1 MAPTVPIDFVGQK
14 ESMKFGLSQSMGKSR
29 KFSKGHSSDLI
40 PDYMHAVVT
49 TGESEGFGSSGRMEA
64 EFTGSVD
71 SYAPRMYCISL
82 NVDGYESIGVP
93 LQVVSLS
100 KMSRFERKNLKLR
113 LKNELEQVRNFQKK
127 VASVSSAVV
136 LLSPHSHIRSCSDGL
151 KRPPLEGLHRP
162 VESSVQHSKK
172 RAPGGCNGAR
182 AKKAFSGHNDAVK
195 PVSQATP
202 TMPLLLKQCENLLIR
217 LMTHQYAWVFNTPVD
232 IVKLNI
238 PDYFNIIKHPM
249 DLGTVKSKITSGE
262 YSSPLA
268 FAADVRLTFSNAMKY
283 NPPGNDVHIMAD
295 LLNKTFEARWKN
307 IEKKLSVVRY
317 DDSIPLPA
325 GDGEIDTVMSAQPR
339 KKKKITPSDQ
349 KGKAEP
355 ARQTMTVQQKHN
367 LSVQLE
373 ALLAELPETI
383 IDFLRD
389 HSYNAGREN
398 EDEIEIDIDVLG
410 DDTLFKLR
418 KLLDDYILEKK
429 NSQVRGEPCEMELI
443 NVSGLSNS
451 SLQPCKVEEDVD
463 IVGGDDPPITR
474 YLAVDIKKETLK
486 ETVHKLAKGSVS
498 SSSSSES
505 GSSSSDSDSGSSSGS
520 ERDAVKS
527 SAPGTAIKVWIEQEM
542 GIGTS
547 VTQYSMES
555 MAPEDI
561 VDPKRGV
568 VSDLESRNDG
578 EARTEV
584 NFQGKPS
591 VAEADGHPEEESGP
605 PERQVSPEK
614 MYRAA
619 LLRNRFADTI
629 FKARSKVLEKD
640 EKLDPEQLQKEREDL
655 ERRQKEDKAR
665 LEEEAK
671 AAEEARRKAEAEA
684 AAEVKRKIEVKRE
697 AARQALQEMEKT
709 VEINENR
716 QLMED
721 LEMLRTRNEEQ
732 VGSFVEER
740 RSPEDEHCLNGL
752 GSFNLQSNPL
762 EQLGLFMKEEEEEEE
777 IGRKEEVAQV
787 EMKME
792 QGQDQQGKH
801 GRDVE
806 EGEID

>member
-451 SLQPCKVEEDVD
+451 SLQPCKDNIPVEEDVD

-486 ETVHKLAKGSVS
+486 ETV
-498 SSSSSES
+498 
-505 GSSSSDSDSGSSSGS
+505 
-520 ERDAVKS
+520 
-527 SAPGTAIKVWIEQEM
+527 TI
-542 GIGTS
+542 
-547 VTQYSMES
+547 
-555 MAPEDI
+555 
-561 VDPKRGV
+561 
-568 VSDLESRNDG
+568 DG

-777 IGRKEEVAQV
+777 IGRKEE
-787 EMKME
+787 
-792 QGQDQQGKH
+792 DQQGKH

>member
-451 SLQPCKVEEDVD
+451 SLQPCK
-463 IVGGDDPPITR
+463 
-474 YLAVDIKKETLK
+474 
-486 ETVHKLAKGSVS
+486 
-498 SSSSSES
+498 
-505 GSSSSDSDSGSSSGS
+505 DSDSGSSSGS